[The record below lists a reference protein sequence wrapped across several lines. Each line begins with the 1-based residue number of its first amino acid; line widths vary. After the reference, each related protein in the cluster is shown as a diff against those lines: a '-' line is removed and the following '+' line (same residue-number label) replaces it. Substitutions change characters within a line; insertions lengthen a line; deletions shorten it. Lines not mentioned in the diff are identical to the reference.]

1 MTAYEQETISQ
12 IREISHL
19 KDKVKSLEKEVEN
32 LREIINMLIR
42 RMVRAEI
49 CLDYTIPAY

>member
-19 KDKVKSLEKEVEN
+19 RGKVKSLEKEVED

-42 RMVRAEI
+42 RMVKAET